1 MPLPTDMCDLIG
13 IMDRQYFYTKVLNL
27 ISELKEK
34 VIYLM
39 QGLKLGRPTF

>member
-1 MPLPTDMCDLIG
+1 MPLPTDMYDLIG

-34 VIYLM
+34 GNLFNARFET
-39 QGLKLGRPTF
+39 G